1 VKSITC
7 IVEEFAPGTPAQ
19 QLLDRFLLGY
29 PRDGEFHRLEHCV
42 ISAHLLETANANASL
57 DARVKEHGL
66 IFETNLERAITG
78 ADALAVIWRGGGA
91 DAQDAI
97 IQRVLNQAAPGA
109 CCFVHGALG
118 TNLAA
123 ARAHAALAAS
133 RGIRLL
139 AGTPMG
145 VSWRLPDLELPAGAA
160 VKEALIVVQG
170 ASPGSELDGLEGILP
185 ILERRRGGESGVR
198 AVRSVSGEGLWQ
210 SSRERGWSWDL
221 LATALSRSDSPQGD
235 AVTDGRTED
244 LVGLGL
250 VPKLAREPRGWLI
263 DHRDGL
269 RSSILVLDGV
279 VADCNIALQL
289 SNGAMLSAQL
299 YRPPK
304 PAQHEFS
311 RLASIVEGFFKA
323 GEPPWPVRR
332 SILTAGLLEAF
343 RTASARQDEV
353 LETPLL

>member
-7 IVEEFAPGTPAQ
+7 IVEEFAPGMPAQ

-29 PRDGEFHRLEHCV
+29 PRDGEFHRLEHCA
-42 ISAHLLETANANASL
+42 ISAHLLGAETENAWF

-66 IFETNLERAITG
+66 IFETDLERAITG

-97 IQRVLNQAAPGA
+97 IQRVLNRAAPGA
-109 CCFVHGALG
+109 CCFVHGVLG

-123 ARAHAALAAS
+123 ARAHAALATS

-139 AGTPMG
+139 AGTPMS
-145 VSWRLPDLELPAGAA
+145 VTWRLPDLELPAGAA
-160 VKEALIVVQG
+160 VKDALIVVQG

-185 ILERRRGGESGVR
+185 ILERRRGGEPGVR

-210 SSRERGWSWDL
+210 SGRDRGWSWDL
-221 LATALSRSDSPQGD
+221 LAAALSRSDSPLGD
-235 AVTDGRTED
+235 SVMDGRTQD

-250 VPKLAREPRGWLI
+250 IPKLARDPRGWLI
-263 DHRDGL
+263 EHRDGL

-289 SNGAMLSAQL
+289 SNGAVLSAQL

-304 PAQHEFS
+304 PAQHQFS
-311 RLASIVEGFFKA
+311 RLAAVVEDFFQ
-323 GEPPWPVRR
+323 GGSPPWSVQR

-343 RTASARQDEV
+343 RSASARRGEP